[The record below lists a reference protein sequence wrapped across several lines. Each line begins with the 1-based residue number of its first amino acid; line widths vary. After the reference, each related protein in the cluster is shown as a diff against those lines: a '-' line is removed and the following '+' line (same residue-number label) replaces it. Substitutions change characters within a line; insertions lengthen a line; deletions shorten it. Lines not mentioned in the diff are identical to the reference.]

1 MTTQTTQTTQSTHIA
16 GNPAR
21 ASAVAATLARIR
33 DIERSRGVTRESLQ
47 EITTVL
53 QQLAQR
59 EELFSFAD
67 FPPPDAASGKTST
80 RYYLNH
86 EGATATD
93 QDDIALYLNSIIP
106 GKTTAPHNHDTWAV
120 IVAIQGEEL
129 NRLYQREDDGSDPE
143 RVKVSVTRELTV
155 QPGTSISFLPDD
167 LHSIHVQGSQPTLHF
182 HLYGR
187 PLDTL
192 TGRIGI
198 ELHTETTGRIVNYNQ
213 TFFNQKEKAA

>member
-1 MTTQTTQTTQSTHIA
+1 MTSNA
-16 GNPAR
+16 NR
-21 ASAVAATLARIR
+21 SAAIAATLAEIR
-33 DIERSRGVTRESLQ
+33 TIESSRGITRESLLD
-47 EITTVL
+47 ITAVL

-59 EELFSFAD
+59 EDLFSFTD

-80 RYYLNH
+80 RYYLNRDG
-86 EGATATD
+86 EGTD

-106 GKTTAPHNHDTWAV
+106 GKTTIPHNHDTWAV
-120 IVAIQGEEL
+120 IVAIKGEEL
-129 NRLYQREDDGSDPE
+129 NRLYRREDDRSNPE
-143 RVKVSVTRELTV
+143 QAKISLTRELTV

-192 TGRIGI
+192 SGRIGI
-198 ELHTETTGRIVNYNQ
+198 EPDTGRIVNYNKTFLNPVATQSQNQ
-213 TFFNQKEKAA
+213 TETAT